1 MAFGAAFTISG
12 VMDFKMFTLVWVSS
26 IRVWPGF
33 LAIPEVII
41 TISESLASS
50 YSPAMM
56 ETGSRK
62 QVPCAISI
70 TSPSTFF
77 LLISMRT
84 ISDAISSFD
93 SV

>member
-56 ETGSRK
+56 EDRIAEAGTLRDIHNLSLY
-62 QVPCAISI
+62 
-70 TSPSTFF
+70 FF
-77 LLISMRT
+77 SC
-84 ISDAISSFD
+84 
-93 SV
+93 